1 MHIFYP
7 VIYPLV
13 SFNDIDHNINGKG
26 MEEKHLMASGN
37 TVNTY
42 IELQCRGMALITN
55 DEQNKKNGMVE

>member
-42 IELQCRGMALITN
+42 IELHCRGMALITN